1 MNYFGDFL
9 KETYLSNPKLLERL
23 DMIDPAVEN
32 YWSDRV
38 PVLEDTILNLPIN
51 IGNEVLEID
60 GN

>member
-1 MNYFGDFL
+1 
-9 KETYLSNPKLLERL
+9 
-23 DMIDPAVEN
+23 MIDPAVEN

-51 IGNEVLEID
+51 IGSEVLEID

>member
-1 MNYFGDFL
+1 
-9 KETYLSNPKLLERL
+9 
-23 DMIDPAVEN
+23 MIDPSVEN

-38 PVLEDTILNLPIN
+38 PVLEDTMLNLPII